1 MVAKRRLRGSEPFGP
16 AVAAP
21 PPDCPLCGRPIVPG
35 PSADLHHR
43 VPRSEGGRT
52 EPDNLATLHRI
63 CHRKLHASF
72 SERELAREF
81 SDWAALRAHP
91 EIAAFVRWVAGKPA
105 EFYDGTR
112 RPRRRVR

>member
-72 SERELAREF
+72 SERELARDF
-81 SDWAALRAHP
+81 PDWAALRAHP
-91 EIAAFVRWVAGKPA
+91 EIATFVRWVAGKPA
-105 EFYDGTR
+105 EFYDRTR
-112 RPRRRVR
+112 KPRRRR